1 MRRKDPRE
9 PRVLMWKDTL
19 TKWAEAEGKAL
30 RLELAKGTGSE
41 EGTQQ
46 WDTLLDRLKY
56 RTKGLQEQNIAL
68 KGTDPEVN
76 DNTSF
81 HSE

>member
-1 MRRKDPRE
+1 
-9 PRVLMWKDTL
+9 MWKDTL
-19 TKWAEAEGKAL
+19 TKWAEAEGEAL

-56 RTKGLQEQNIAL
+56 PTTGPQEQTVTVEE
-68 KGTDPEVN
+68 TDPEDN
-76 DNTSF
+76 DNMSR
-81 HSE
+81 HRE